1 MNTQAKYHKAER
13 IGRMAERMQVHF
25 ATTTTNEYGE
35 RVQAWQA
42 LGTFWTAVTYL
53 PLRSKEGEAAWQETV
68 MTSVNFT
75 LRDTA
80 ITETMRVYY
89 RQRLYDIEALSRS
102 DDRQYL
108 TLSCKQYEAA
118 ALATPDGE
126 GAVGSD
132 LYLQT
137 FTGLTTNTVTVTVYG
152 GNLPTSKAK
161 IWLDLN
167 GQTLH
172 DYTVSG
178 AVITLPFEL
187 MDTDTLTVRFAP

>member
-42 LGTFWTAVTYL
+42 LGTFWTAVTYF
-53 PLRSKEGEAAWQETV
+53 PLRSKEVEAAGQETV
-68 MTSVNFT
+68 MSAVNFT

-80 ITETMRVYY
+80 IDETMRVYY
-89 RQRLYDIEALSRS
+89 RQRLFNIEALTRS

-108 TLSCKQYEAA
+108 TLTCKQYEAA

-137 FTGLTTNTVTVTVYG
+137 FTGLTANEVTVTVFG
-152 GNLPTSKAK
+152 GNLPTNKAK

-167 GQTLH
+167 GQTIH
-172 DYTVSG
+172 DYTVNG
-178 AVITLPFEL
+178 AVIELPFDL
-187 MDTDTLTVRFAP
+187 FDTDTLTVRFAP